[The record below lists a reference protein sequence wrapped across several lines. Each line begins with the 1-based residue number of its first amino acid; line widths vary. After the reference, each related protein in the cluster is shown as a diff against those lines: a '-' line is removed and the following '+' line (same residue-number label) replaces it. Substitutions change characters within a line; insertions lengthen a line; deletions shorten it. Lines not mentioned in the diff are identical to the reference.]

1 MKKQKTQ
8 KKYNIL
14 KLGYK
19 FASGFFAVA
28 ALFIF
33 MLVLFIV
40 TLCKVSNSNDD
51 VVGFK
56 PGMKDSVLIVNIED
70 SAEGF
75 NISSNQKEDYVQR
88 GGSITYVVDVKN
100 TSNKPLDYTI
110 SPRFINYQGKFN
122 APIWIKLIAPGEE
135 YIIGSP
141 KKYEK
146 INDIEDFDYSG
157 TLLASEVVQY
167 TFKFKLDLDF
177 IPQDYLDTK
186 IDVLFDVETEENNK
200 LSVFDNFFETDLF
213 KKLIVIIFL
222 VLIIIALLLLFIYAY
237 RKLNPRVIAK
247 EEEYIIPE
255 PVKEEPV
262 EVVKEEPK
270 AEVVKPIVIKPK
282 QPMSK
287 RRMKLAE
294 KPKER
299 KTKVEV
305 KETNFNK
312 NKNRVKLKADI
323 KSVEIEE
330 KESTEEIID

>member
-100 TSNKPLDYTI
+100 TSNKPLNYTI
-110 SPRFINYQGKFN
+110 SPRFINYQGEFN

-141 KKYEK
+141 KEYEK

-213 KKLIVIIFL
+213 KKLIVIIFV

-270 AEVVKPIVIKPK
+270 AEVVKPIVIKSK